1 MSDHHHHHSFAGKN
15 KKNLKIVFVLTFCFM
30 IVEAVGG
37 YLTNSLA
44 LIADAA
50 HMFTDTGALGLAL
63 IAIWFAER
71 PPTPDKTY
79 GYYRTEILAAFI
91 NSLVL
96 LLISFFILYEAW
108 QRLNHPPEVL
118 SSPMLI
124 IASLGLVV
132 NLIGMKLLS
141 EGSAKSLNMKG
152 AYLEVF
158 SDMLGSIGVIVASL
172 LIMFKGWEI
181 ADPIASIAMGLFI
194 LPRTWHLLKQV
205 THVLLEGTPTHIE
218 INEVEQE
225 LLKLNGVV
233 SIHDTHIWT
242 ITSGID
248 AMTAHIEIEDF
259 NNGNEILTGIKKIL
273 VEKFNILHSTIQLET
288 EECKECDLINI

>member
-1 MSDHHHHHSFAGKN
+1 MSDSHSHHSFAGKN
-15 KKNLKIVFVLTFCFM
+15 KKNLKIVFILTFCFM

-71 PPTPDKTY
+71 PPTADKTY
-79 GYYRTEILAAFI
+79 GYYRAEILAALV
-91 NSLVL
+91 NSIVL

-108 QRLNHPPEVL
+108 QRLNNPPEVL
-118 SSPMLI
+118 SKPMLL
-124 IASLGLVV
+124 IASIGLVI
-132 NLIGMKLLS
+132 NLVGMKLLS
-141 EGSAKSLNMKG
+141 EGSAQSLNMKG

-158 SDMLGSIGVIVASL
+158 SDMLGSIGVIIASL

-181 ADPIASIAMGLFI
+181 ADPIVSIAMAVFI

-205 THVLLEGTPTHIE
+205 IHVLLEGTPSHIE
-218 INEVEQE
+218 IAEVERE
-225 LLKLNGVV
+225 LEKIEGVV
-233 SIHDTHIWT
+233 AVHDTHVWT
-242 ITSGID
+242 IISGID
-248 AMTAHIEIEDF
+248 AMTAHVEIEDF
-259 NNGNEILTGIKKIL
+259 SDAKIILPEVKKLLIQKFGII
-273 VEKFNILHSTIQLET
+273 HSTIQLET
-288 EECKECDLINI
+288 DECNESDLINI

>member
-1 MSDHHHHHSFAGKN
+1 MSDHHHHSFAGKN
-15 KKNLKIVFVLTFCFM
+15 KKNLKIVFILTFCFM
-30 IVEAVGG
+30 IVEAIGG

-44 LIADAA
+44 LFADAA

-63 IAIWFAER
+63 IAIWFAEK
-71 PPTPDKTY
+71 PATADKTY
-79 GYYRTEILAAFI
+79 GYYRTEIVAAFI
-91 NSLVL
+91 NALIL
-96 LLISFFILYEAW
+96 LIISFFILYEAW

-118 SSPMLI
+118 SKPMFV
-124 IASLGLVV
+124 IAALGLIV

-141 EGSAKSLNMKG
+141 EGSSNSLNIKG

-158 SDMLGSIGVIVASL
+158 SDMLGSIGVIIASL

-205 THVLLEGTPTHIE
+205 VHVLLEGTPTHID
-218 INEVEQE
+218 IDKVEKE
-225 LLKLNGVV
+225 LSSVEGVIAV
-233 SIHDTHIWT
+233 HDIHIWT

-248 AMTAHIEIEDF
+248 VMTAHVEIADF
-259 NNGNEILTGIKKIL
+259 ADGNGILIDIKKVL
-273 VEKFNILHSTIQLET
+273 VSKFNILHSTIQLET
-288 EECKECDLINI
+288 DECKESDLINI

>member
-1 MSDHHHHHSFAGKN
+1 MSDNHNHHSFAGKN
-15 KKNLKIVFVLTFCFM
+15 KKNLKIVFILTFCFM

-79 GYYRTEILAAFI
+79 GYYRAEILAALI

-108 QRLNHPPEVL
+108 QRLNNPPEVL
-118 SSPMLI
+118 SKPMLL
-124 IASLGLVV
+124 IASVGLVI
-132 NLIGMKLLS
+132 NLVGMKLLS
-141 EGSAKSLNMKG
+141 EGSSQSLNMKG

-158 SDMLGSIGVIVASL
+158 SDMLGSIGVIIASL

-181 ADPIASIAMGLFI
+181 ADPIVSIAMAVFI

-205 THVLLEGTPTHIE
+205 IHVLLEGTPSHIE
-218 INEVEQE
+218 IAEVEQE
-225 LLKLNGVV
+225 LAKIEGVV
-233 SIHDTHIWT
+233 AVHDTHIWT

-248 AMTAHIEIEDF
+248 AMTAHVEIEDF
-259 NNGNEILTGIKKIL
+259 NAGDNIL
-273 VEKFNILHSTIQLET
+273 VEIKKVLVQKFNILHSTIQLET
-288 EECKECDLINI
+288 EGCKECDLINF

>member
-1 MSDHHHHHSFAGKN
+1 
-15 KKNLKIVFVLTFCFM
+15 M

-71 PPTPDKTY
+71 PATPHKTY

-118 SSPMLI
+118 SGPMLVIATVGLI
-124 IASLGLVV
+124 I
-132 NLIGMKLLS
+132 NLIGMKLLF
-141 EGSAKSLNMKG
+141 EGSANSLNMKG

-194 LPRTWHLLKQV
+194 LPRTWNLLKQV

-218 INEVEQE
+218 IDEVEQE
-225 LLKLNGVV
+225 LSRIKGVV

-248 AMTAHIEIEDF
+248 AMTAHVEIEDF
-259 NNGNEILTGIKKIL
+259 SAANGILIEIKKVL
-273 VEKFNILHSTIQLET
+273 VEKFKILHSTIQLET

>member
-1 MSDHHHHHSFAGKN
+1 MSDHHHSFAGKN
-15 KKNLKIVFVLTFCFM
+15 KKNLKIVFILTFCFM
-30 IVEAVGG
+30 IIEAVGG

-63 IAIWFAER
+63 IAIWFAEK
-71 PPTPDKTY
+71 PATPDKTY
-79 GYYRTEILAAFI
+79 GYYRTEIVAALI

-108 QRLNHPPEVL
+108 ERLNNPPDVL
-118 SSPMLI
+118 SKPMLV
-124 IASLGLVV
+124 IASVGLII
-132 NLIGMKLLS
+132 NLVGMKLLS
-141 EGSAKSLNMKG
+141 DGSAKSLNMKG

-158 SDMLGSIGVIVASL
+158 SDMLGSIGVIIASL

-205 THVLLEGTPTHIE
+205 IHVLLEGTPTHIDVDK
-218 INEVEQE
+218 VEKE
-225 LLKLNGVV
+225 LSNVNGVIA
-233 SIHDTHIWT
+233 IHDIHIWT

-248 AMTAHIEIEDF
+248 VMTAHVEISDF
-259 NNGNEILTGIKKIL
+259 KEGDRILTDTKKIL
-273 VEKFNILHSTIQLET
+273 VTKFNILHSTIQLET
-288 EECKECDLINI
+288 DECKESDLINI

>member
-1 MSDHHHHHSFAGKN
+1 
-15 KKNLKIVFVLTFCFM
+15 M

-71 PPTPDKTY
+71 PATPHKTY

-118 SSPMLI
+118 SGPMLVIATVGLI
-124 IASLGLVV
+124 I
-132 NLIGMKLLS
+132 NLIGMKLLF
-141 EGSAKSLNMKG
+141 EGSANSLNMKG
-152 AYLEVF
+152 AYLKVF

-194 LPRTWHLLKQV
+194 LPRTWNLLKQV

-218 INEVEQE
+218 IDEVEQE
-225 LLKLNGVV
+225 LSRIKGVV

-248 AMTAHIEIEDF
+248 AMTAHVEIEDF
-259 NNGNEILTGIKKIL
+259 SAANAILIEIKKVL
-273 VEKFNILHSTIQLET
+273 VEKFKILHSTIQLET

>member
-1 MSDHHHHHSFAGKN
+1 MSDHHHSFAGKN
-15 KKNLKIVFVLTFCFM
+15 KKNLKIVFILTFSFM
-30 IVEAVGG
+30 VVEAVGG

-71 PPTPDKTY
+71 PATANKTY

-91 NSLVL
+91 NALVL

-108 QRLNHPPEVL
+108 KRLSHPPEVL
-118 SSPMLI
+118 SGPMLV
-124 IASLGLVV
+124 IASLGLIV

-141 EGSAKSLNMKG
+141 EGSSKSLNIKG

-158 SDMLGSIGVIVASL
+158 SDMLGSIGVIIASL

-181 ADPIASIAMGLFI
+181 ADPIASIAMAVFI
-194 LPRTWHLLKQV
+194 LPRTWNLLKQV
-205 THVLLEGTPTHIE
+205 THVLLEGTPTHLDIE
-218 INEVEQE
+218 EIENELSNVE
-225 LLKLNGVV
+225 GVHSV
-233 SIHDTHIWT
+233 HDIHIWT

-248 AMTAHIEIEDF
+248 VMTAHVNIADF
-259 NNGNEILTGIKKIL
+259 SDGSEILNRIKKVL
-273 VEKFNILHSTIQLET
+273 VDKFGILHSTIQLET
-288 EECKECDLINI
+288 DDCQESELINI

>member
-1 MSDHHHHHSFAGKN
+1 MSDHHHHSYAGKN

-30 IVEAVGG
+30 VVEAVGG

-63 IAIWFAER
+63 IAIWFAEK
-71 PPTPDKTY
+71 PATPDKTY

-96 LLISFFILYEAW
+96 LIISFFILYEAW

-118 SSPMLI
+118 SGPMLL
-124 IASLGLVV
+124 IASAGLII

-141 EGSAKSLNMKG
+141 EGSEHSLNMKG

-181 ADPIASIAMGLFI
+181 ADPIASVAMGLFI

-205 THVLLEGTPTHIE
+205 THVLLEGTPSHIE
-218 INEVEQE
+218 ISDVEQE
-225 LLKLNGVV
+225 LLKIDGVNAV
-233 SIHDTHIWT
+233 HDTHIWT

-248 AMTAHIEIEDF
+248 SMTAHVEIADF
-259 NNGNEILTGIKKIL
+259 SDGNEILIKIKKVL
-273 VEKFNILHSTIQLET
+273 VDKFGIIHSTIQLET

>member
-1 MSDHHHHHSFAGKN
+1 MSDHHHSFAGKN
-15 KKNLKIVFVLTFCFM
+15 KKNLTIVFILTFGFM

-50 HMFTDTGALGLAL
+50 HMLTDSGALGLAL

-71 PPTPDKTY
+71 PPTSNKTF

-91 NSLVL
+91 NALVL

-108 QRLNHPPEVL
+108 FRLKNPPEVL
-118 SSPMLI
+118 SKPMLI
-124 IASLGLVV
+124 IASVGLII

-141 EGSAKSLNMKG
+141 AGSEKSLNIKG

-158 SDMLGSIGVIVASL
+158 SDMLGSIGVIIASL
-172 LIMFKGWEI
+172 LIMTKGWEI
-181 ADPIASIAMGLFI
+181 ADPIASIAMAVFI
-194 LPRTWHLLKQV
+194 LPRTWTLLKQV
-205 THVLLEGTPTHIE
+205 AHILMEGTPSHINFDSVEEE
-218 INEVEQE
+218 INKIE
-225 LLKLNGVV
+225 GVKSV
-233 SIHDTHIWT
+233 HDIHIWT

-248 AMTAHIEIEDF
+248 VMTAHVRIQDF
-259 NNGNEILTGIKKIL
+259 TNGDEILSNIKDKLIN
-273 VEKFNILHSTIQLET
+273 EFSILHSTIQLET
-288 EECKECDLINI
+288 ESCKEEDLINI

>member
-1 MSDHHHHHSFAGKN
+1 M
-15 KKNLKIVFVLTFCFM
+15 V
-30 IVEAVGG
+30 VEAVGG

-63 IAIWFAER
+63 IAIWFAEK
-71 PPTPDKTY
+71 PATPDKTY

-96 LLISFFILYEAW
+96 LIISFFILYEAW

-118 SSPMLI
+118 SGPMLL
-124 IASLGLVV
+124 IASAGLII

-141 EGSAKSLNMKG
+141 EGSEHSLNMKG

-181 ADPIASIAMGLFI
+181 ADPIASVAMGLFI

-205 THVLLEGTPTHIE
+205 THVLLEGTPSHIE
-218 INEVEQE
+218 ISDVEQE
-225 LLKLNGVV
+225 LLKIDGVNAV
-233 SIHDTHIWT
+233 HDTHIWT

-248 AMTAHIEIEDF
+248 SMTAHVEIADF
-259 NNGNEILTGIKKIL
+259 SDGNEILIKIKKVL
-273 VEKFNILHSTIQLET
+273 VDKFGIIHSTIQLET